1 LEFAGVLRGKA
12 VMKEAMLLTDRLR
25 KVKNIIFDMDGTLV
39 DTSKVT
45 VRAYQLAAIE
55 FGLQVK
61 EAKNIIS
68 LIGYASP
75 EFAFKLYPEVD
86 KDVTLKYA
94 ASVEE
99 KEQHYMK
106 QLGEEI
112 LYPKVKKVLQKLKLN
127 SYYMAIASTGSI
139 NHVETALISS
149 EIYSL
154 FDKIKCNEP
163 IKIDM
168 VKEIITNGPEGD
180 WLIVGDRQ
188 KDFEAGSENKIIT
201 IGAQYG
207 FGSKEEMKAFDMII
221 EDIEDLLNI
230 L

>member
-1 LEFAGVLRGKA
+1 
-12 VMKEAMLLTDRLR
+12 MLLNSKLE
-25 KVKNIIFDMDGTLV
+25 KIKNVIFDMDGTLV

-61 EAKNIIS
+61 EAKSIIS

-75 EFAFKLYPEVD
+75 EFAFKLYPEIN
-86 KDVTLKYA
+86 KDVILKYA
-94 ASVEE
+94 ALVEE

-112 LYPKVKKVLQKLKLN
+112 LFPKVKTVLQKLKLN
-127 SYYMAIASTGSI
+127 GYYMAIASTGSI

-154 FDKIKCNEP
+154 FDKIKCNES

-168 VKEIITNGPEGD
+168 VKEIIINGPEGD
-180 WLIVGDRQ
+180 WLIVGDRR
-188 KDFEAGSENKIIT
+188 KDYEAGSKNKIIT

-207 FGSKEEMKAFDMII
+207 FGNEEEMKAFDMTI
-221 EDIEDLLNI
+221 ENIEDLLTIIDCN
-230 L
+230 